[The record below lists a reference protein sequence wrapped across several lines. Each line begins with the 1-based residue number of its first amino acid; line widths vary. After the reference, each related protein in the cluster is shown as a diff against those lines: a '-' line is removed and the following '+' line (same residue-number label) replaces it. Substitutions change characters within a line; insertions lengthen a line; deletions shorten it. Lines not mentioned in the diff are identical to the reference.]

1 VRAVRI
7 WAATG
12 ALAAAV
18 GPAVGGVLVEASW
31 RWVFLVNLP
40 IGIAAL
46 VFAARLV
53 PDSRDEKIGRI
64 PDLLGAAVLALSIG
78 ALALGLVKGPDW
90 GWSAP
95 GTVGALVLAVVGT
108 ALFWARSSRHPLPV
122 VEPALLKVRAFAWSN
137 ATSLLFSIGFAAN
150 LLIAILWMQQVWGYS
165 AIRTG
170 LGIAPGPLMVPIFA
184 AVAQRISGRVPV
196 GRIAALGCLL
206 VGVGSVLVLISVG
219 PTPHYVT
226 ELLPGWLI
234 GGIGVGFAL
243 PTILSSATADLPPA
257 RSATGSAV
265 VNMSRQIGTVVGV
278 SVLVAVLG
286 HPSGYA
292 DAHAAFQRVWLAVA
306 ISTVLAAAAAIG
318 MTPRTE
324 REPEPVR
331 LRASTETDSGRPVEL
346 AG

>member
-1 VRAVRI
+1 
-7 WAATG
+7 
-12 ALAAAV
+12 
-18 GPAVGGVLVEASW
+18 
-31 RWVFLVNLP
+31 VFLVNLP

-90 GWSAP
+90 GWGAP
-95 GTVGALVLAVVGT
+95 ATVGALVVAVVGT
-108 ALFWARSSRHPLPV
+108 ALFWARSLRHPLPV
-122 VEPALLKVRAFAWSN
+122 VEPSLLKVRAFAWSN
-137 ATSLLFSIGFAAN
+137 ATSLLFSVGFAAN
-150 LLIAILWMQQVWGYS
+150 LLVAILWMQQVWGYS

-206 VGVGSVLVLISVG
+206 VGVGSVLVLTSVG

-243 PTILSSATADLPPA
+243 PTILSAATADLPPA

-278 SVLVAVLG
+278 SVLVALLG
-286 HPSGYA
+286 HPSGYP

-318 MTPRTE
+318 MTPRLE
-324 REPEPVR
+324 REPEPVA
-331 LRASTETDSGRPVEL
+331 LRSSVVSEPGRTVEQL
-346 AG
+346 TG

>member
-1 VRAVRI
+1 
-7 WAATG
+7 
-12 ALAAAV
+12 
-18 GPAVGGVLVEASW
+18 
-31 RWVFLVNLP
+31 VFLVNLP
-40 IGIAAL
+40 VGIAAF
-46 VFAARLV
+46 VFAVRWV

-64 PDLLGAAVLALSIG
+64 PDLLGAVVLATAIG

-90 GWSAP
+90 GWGAP
-95 GTVGALVLAVVGT
+95 ATVLSLVVAAVGT
-108 ALFWARSSRHPLPV
+108 ALFWARSHRHPLPV

-137 ATSLLFSIGFAAN
+137 ATSLLFSVGFAAN
-150 LLIAILWMQQVWGYS
+150 LLVAILWMQQVWGYS

-206 VGVGSVLVLISVG
+206 VGVGSVLVLTSVG
-219 PTPHYVT
+219 PTPHYAT

-234 GGIGVGFAL
+234 GGVGVGFAL
-243 PTILSSATADLPPA
+243 PTILSAATADLPA
-257 RSATGSAV
+257 DRSATGSAV

-286 HPSGYA
+286 HPSGYEQ
-292 DAHAAFQRVWLAVA
+292 AHVAFQRVWIVVA

-318 MTPRTE
+318 MTPRSE
-324 REPEPVR
+324 PQPAVVPARELEVEP
-331 LRASTETDSGRPVEL
+331 A
-346 AG
+346 